1 MLGGRSAIG
10 AAVASVFIRVNL
22 RFQFVAARRMTGT
35 RMSTST
41 AFEPVAQMG
50 REEYRAWAGQQPSG
64 RFERV
69 NGVVVA
75 MAPERAGHNRRK
87 AAVWQVLRQAV
98 QAARLPCDVYTDGMT
113 VEVGESDYEPDA
125 VVHCGNRLP
134 DDAVTVPDPLIIV
147 EVLSPSTSATDRAWK
162 LQEYFRL
169 PSLRHYLI
177 VWADKQQIA
186 HHRRGDD
193 GTIQT
198 HATIGGG
205 ITLDPPGI
213 TIRAEDIYAA

>member
-1 MLGGRSAIG
+1 MSA
-10 AAVASVFIRVNL
+10 STSFE
-22 RFQFVAARRMTGT
+22 FVA
-35 RMSTST
+35 RMSR
-41 AFEPVAQMG
+41 Q
-50 REEYRAWAGQQPSG
+50 EYRAWAEQQSAG

-87 AAVWQVLRQAV
+87 ATVWQVLRQAV
-98 QAARLPCDVYTDGMT
+98 QAAGLPCDVYTDGMT
-113 VEVGESDYEPDA
+113 VEVGDSDHEPDA
-125 VVHCGNRLP
+125 VVHCGGRLP

-177 VWADKQQIA
+177 VWADQQQIA
-186 HHRRGDD
+186 HHRSGDD
-193 GTIQT
+193 GALETRVV
-198 HATIGGG
+198 IGGE
-205 ITLDPPGI
+205 ITLEPPGI
-213 TIRAEDIYAA
+213 TIRVEDIYSA

>member
-1 MLGGRSAIG
+1 MSA
-10 AAVASVFIRVNL
+10 
-22 RFQFVAARRMTGT
+22 
-35 RMSTST
+35 TSP
-41 AFEPVAQMG
+41 FEPVARMSRQ
-50 REEYRAWAGQQPSG
+50 EYRAWAEQQPAG

-87 AAVWQVLRQAV
+87 AIVWQVLRQAV
-98 QAARLPCDVYTDGMT
+98 QAAGLPCDVYTDGMT
-113 VEVGESDYEPDA
+113 VEVGDSDYEPDA
-125 VVHCGNRLP
+125 VVHCGDSLS

-193 GTIQT
+193 GAIETS
-198 HATIGGG
+198 AVIGGE
-205 ITLDPPGI
+205 ITLEPPGI
-213 TIRAEDIYAA
+213 MIRVEDFYSA

>member
-1 MLGGRSAIG
+1 MSA
-10 AAVASVFIRVNL
+10 
-22 RFQFVAARRMTGT
+22 
-35 RMSTST
+35 STS
-41 AFEPVAQMG
+41 FEPVARMSRQ
-50 REEYRAWAGQQPSG
+50 EYRGWAEQQSAG

-87 AAVWQVLRQAV
+87 ATVWQVLRRAV
-98 QAARLPCDVYTDGMT
+98 QAAGLSCEVYTDGMT
-113 VEVGESDYEPDA
+113 VEVGDSDYEPDA
-125 VVHCGNRLP
+125 VVHCGDRLP
-134 DDAVTVPDPLIIV
+134 NDAVTVPDPLIIV

-169 PSLRHYLI
+169 PSLSHYLI

-193 GTIQT
+193 GTIET
-198 HATIGGG
+198 HVVIGGE
-205 ITLDPPGI
+205 ITLEPPGI
-213 TIRAEDIYAA
+213 AILVEDVYSA